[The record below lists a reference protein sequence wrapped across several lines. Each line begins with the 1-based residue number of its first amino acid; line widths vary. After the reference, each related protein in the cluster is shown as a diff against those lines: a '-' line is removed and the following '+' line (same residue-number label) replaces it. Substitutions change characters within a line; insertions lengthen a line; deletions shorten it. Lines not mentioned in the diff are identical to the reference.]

1 MLSIYNSI
9 VRIIS
14 NNQDFDYINPP
25 NITNDEPSIG
35 SGFFVSSKIII
46 TCAHVIETA
55 KVVHFIIPS
64 ISNIK
69 YEAKIRG
76 ICLSLD
82 LAILE
87 AIEYRTKYYLKLCNS
102 DSIDIQ
108 DSIKSIGFPL
118 ASDKLKITKGII
130 SGVEDHLIQIDSAV
144 NGGNSGGPLLN
155 NDNEVIGI
163 VSSKIMFA
171 DGVGYAIPINLLRIF
186 LNMKSDR
193 IIYNN
198 CNLLAKFSNT
208 SEDRIKMINNLVNSD
223 IESGITIS
231 ELSKTSILKKNNLE
245 IGDLIIE
252 FDNNKIN
259 NFGEIELSN
268 KMKSKIKLNFYTNK
282 LLTETEYN
290 IKYYS
295 IKDNKITN
303 TKIKFED
310 KNNFGIKKILPIY
323 EKLDYLTLGGLIIC
337 PLTINALNSYRIIIP
352 EFQDRKKLFDPKV
365 IIVNIL
371 PTSPFKKTE
380 NFNIGDLINKIN
392 NIKII
397 DFDHLKETL
406 TKLKLT
412 DKYLTIETNNNKID
426 TIDINL
432 I

>member
-1 MLSIYNSI
+1 MLNIYNSI

-14 NNQDFDYINPP
+14 NNQDFDYLNPP
-25 NITNDEPSIG
+25 NITNNESSIG
-35 SGFFVSSKIII
+35 SGFFVSKKIII
-46 TCAHVIETA
+46 TCAHVIDTA
-55 KVVHFIIPS
+55 KVIHFTIPS

-76 ICLSLD
+76 ICLDLD

-87 AIEYRTKYYLKLCNS
+87 SIEYKTEYYLELCNS
-102 DSIDIQ
+102 DNIDIQ

-130 SGVEDHLIQIDSAV
+130 SGLEDHLIQIDSAV

-155 NDNEVIGI
+155 TNDEVIGVI
-163 VSSKIMFA
+163 SSKIMFA

-186 LNMKSDR
+186 EKMKTDR

-208 SEDRIKMINNLVNSD
+208 SDDRIKMINSLVNSD
-223 IESGITIS
+223 IKSGITIS
-231 ELSKTSILKKNNLE
+231 ELSKKSILKENGID

-252 FDNNKIN
+252 FNNNKIN
-259 NFGEIELSN
+259 NFGEIELLN
-268 KMKSKIKLNFYTNK
+268 KMKSKIKINFYTNK

-295 IKDNKITN
+295 IKENKIIDK
-303 TKIKFED
+303 KIKFGD
-310 KNNFGIKKILPIY
+310 KNNFGIKKILPIF
-323 EKLDYLTLGGLIIC
+323 EKLDYIILGGLVIS
-337 PLTINALNSYRIIIP
+337 PLTMNTINSYRIIIS
-352 EFQDRKKLFDPKV
+352 EYQSKKNLFDPKV
-365 IIVNIL
+365 VIVNIL
-371 PTSPFKKTE
+371 PTSPFKKTD

-397 DFDHLKETL
+397 DFDHLKEIL
-406 TKLKLT
+406 IKIKST
-412 DKYLTIETNNNKID
+412 DKFLTIETNTKKID